1 MALTPKHPSTLPSY
15 TEERTMVIRPW
26 DELKADL
33 KPVYTPFTPAKLYP
47 KVMFLKNVGL
57 KVM

>member
-1 MALTPKHPSTLPSY
+1 
-15 TEERTMVIRPW
+15 MVIRPW